1 MCSNAR
7 EVGTVALL
15 NASVMTAHGRYVYEE
30 VTEAEARRLMQDA
43 EAVESAAGHHATA
56 ELLSRI
62 LGIAAR
68 ARRREFVQDVGQAAI
83 VLRPRR
89 RLPEGGSVDPTGA
102 RAGWVQP
109 GQNRQDP
116 IARHPPGAPGV
127 FACKPEELK
136 AISWIAY

>member
-30 VTEAEARRLMQDA
+30 VTEAGARRLVQDA

-89 RLPEGGSVDPTGA
+89 RLPEGAVLT
-102 RAGWVQP
+102 
-109 GQNRQDP
+109 RQALEQVGYSLGK
-116 IARHPPGAPGV
+116 IVR
-127 FACKPEELK
+127 
-136 AISWIAY
+136 IQ